1 MFPKNYV
8 SYVWIELVAHILT
21 PQRVVMTSS
30 YRISGRRQR
39 KIRYGIFKIYND
51 MRRLNE
57 LGAIINFTGFQTFCY
72 DLVKR
77 NF

>member
-1 MFPKNYV
+1 
-8 SYVWIELVAHILT
+8 VWIELVAHILT

-39 KIRYGIFKIYND
+39 KIHYGIFKIYND